1 MFFFTRNAHQ
11 LSGVVSQLLGADV
24 FFSAPEYYH
33 LKLPVILL
41 NVKTDQAMLPVGD
54 SALHSI

>member
-1 MFFFTRNAHQ
+1 VESSVSFLALMF
-11 LSGVVSQLLGADV
+11 